1 MAVMALAA
9 TEATAMERG
18 PPMLMLRLSLLPRPS
33 LRLMPTGAV
42 MAMAVMALAMV
53 VTDTARGPLMPMPTM
68 AVMALAAMAV
78 TAMVATDTARGPLM
92 PMPTTP
98 VMALAAMAV
107 TAMVATDTARGP
119 LMPMP
124 TMAATAM
131 VVMATAVA
139 MDTARGPLMPTTAAA
154 TVWRLR
160 LWRLR
165 LRQVNQPQTSKSA
178 IASLHQNCHL
188 KISFITRRPGKL
200 MAVCLSTI
208 NQTTNEEFRYI
219 HTAL

>member
-1 MAVMALAA
+1 MAVTAMVVMALAA

-33 LRLMPTGAV
+33 LRLMPT
-42 MAMAVMALAMV
+42 MAA
-53 VTDTARGPLMPMPTM
+53 TAM

-78 TAMVATDTARGPLM
+78 MAMVATDTARGPLM
-92 PMPTTP
+92 PMPTTAATAMA
-98 VMALAAMAV
+98 VMALAA
-107 TAMVATDTARGP
+107 VAT
-119 LMPMP
+119 
-124 TMAATAM
+124 
-131 VVMATAVA
+131 
-139 MDTARGPLMPTTAAA
+139 DTARGPLMPTTAAA
-154 TVWRLR
+154 TAMV
-160 LWRLR
+160 
-165 LRQVNQPQTSKSA
+165 VTAMAATATASKPQTSKSA

-188 KISFITRRPGKL
+188 KILFITRRPGIM

>member
-1 MAVMALAA
+1 MAVTAMAVMVLAA

-33 LRLMPTGAV
+33 LRLMPT
-42 MAMAVMALAMV
+42 MALTALAPMAVMAAMAP
-53 VTDTARGPLMPMPTM
+53 TDTARGPLMPMPTM
-68 AVMALAAMAV
+68 ALTALA
-78 TAMVATDTARGPLM
+78 AMVATDTAGGLLM
-92 PMPTTP
+92 PMPT
-98 VMALAAMAV
+98 MAATAMAAM
-107 TAMVATDTARGP
+107 MATDTARGP

-124 TMAATAM
+124 TMVLATAM
-131 VVMATAVA
+131 AV
-139 MDTARGPLMPTTAAA
+139 TAAA
-154 TVWRLR
+154 MAVTATASK
-160 LWRLR
+160 
-165 LRQVNQPQTSKSA
+165 PQTSKSA

-188 KISFITRRPGKL
+188 KISSITRRPGKL

>member
-1 MAVMALAA
+1 M
-9 TEATAMERG
+9 
-18 PPMLMLRLSLLPRPS
+18 
-33 LRLMPTGAV
+33 
-42 MAMAVMALAMV
+42 
-53 VTDTARGPLMPMPTM
+53 
-68 AVMALAAMAV
+68 
-78 TAMVATDTARGPLM
+78 
-92 PMPTTP
+92 
-98 VMALAAMAV
+98 
-107 TAMVATDTARGP
+107 DTARGP

-131 VVMATAVA
+131 AAMAAMVV

-154 TVWRLR
+154 TAMAVTAMA
-160 LWRLR
+160 
-165 LRQVNQPQTSKSA
+165 VTATASKPQTSKSA

-188 KISFITRRPGKL
+188 KISSITRRPGKL